1 MPTYTQYDSATKQL
15 AEDVEDTMWRDISP
29 EETPVMSMAS
39 QGTSTQKLT
48 EWLEIEKR
56 AAGFNAR
63 VEGADSPAATGHS
76 PTRLNNNQQ
85 IFEETAQVSDSQEV
99 AKNYGISS
107 QMAKELAMKTVELR
121 RDCELAI
128 VGLGDAA
135 GTGRLTGAVGA
146 QATARQMKCIQ
157 SQISSA
163 TTTTVG
169 AAKGTLLEAD
179 VLDNHQKIRIKGG
192 GKDLFLVHSISAA
205 LDVAQFVSPA
215 SGETSGRRRD
225 IALETRLVNAVE
237 VYKTPWGT
245 LTSVQDDFID
255 PNSALLLDN
264 EFIEMKYM
272 QGFHTKPLS
281 EGGFYTKRGMLVEM
295 TPAVLN
301 QFASGVIDNI
311 NS

>member
-1 MPTYTQYDSATKQL
+1 MPTYTQYDSQNVQL

-29 EETPVMSMAS
+29 EETPVISMAS

-48 EWLEIEKR
+48 EWLTIEKD
-56 AAGFNAR
+56 AAAFNAR
-63 VEGADSPAATGHS
+63 VEGADSPAATGHT

-85 IFEETAQVSDSQEV
+85 IFEKTAQVSDSQEA

-107 QMAKELAMKTVELR
+107 TMAKEMALKTVELR
-121 RDCELAI
+121 RDCELAV
-128 VGLGDAA
+128 VGLGDSA
-135 GTGRLTGAVGA
+135 GTGRLTGNIGSAS
-146 QATARQMKCIQ
+146 TAREMKCVQ
-157 SQISSA
+157 SQISAA
-163 TTTTVG
+163 TTTT
-169 AAKGTLLEAD
+169 AAAGGTLLESD
-179 VLDNHQKIRIKGG
+179 VLDCHKNIRIKGG

-225 IALETRLVNAVE
+225 LALETRLVNAVE

-264 EFIEMKYM
+264 EYLEMKYM
-272 QGFHTKPLS
+272 QSFHSKPLS
-281 EGGFYTKRGMLVEM
+281 EGGFYTKRGLLAEL

-301 QFASGVIDNI
+301 TFASGMVDNI
-311 NS
+311 ITA